1 MRGYRGVV
9 TSDPFWRPEHA
20 SYSALEEHLARTPGF
35 PTYLPWPLAAGWRI
49 ADFGAAG
56 EPGRVLATLT
66 ELHGMS
72 QDDGSVRLTVVA
84 EEPGCGLGA
93 RVAGTVHSD
102 PGAQIGERPADARI
116 KVGTSAVPLWTV
128 STHDASHDLDRS
140 VLAGEAD
147 GRWLWL
153 VLRPASA
160 LLLMQS
166 PWRFADAGAIGTGLL
181 GTAFGRQPE

>member
-1 MRGYRGVV
+1 M
-9 TSDPFWRPEHA
+9 TPEPFWRPERA
-20 SYSALEEHLARTPGF
+20 SYSSLEEHLARTPGF
-35 PTYLPWPLAAGWRI
+35 PTYLPWPLAAGWRV

-56 EPGRVLATLT
+56 EPGRVRATIT
-66 ELHGMS
+66 ELQGVS
-72 QDDGSVRLTVVA
+72 PADGGVSLTVVA

-93 RVAGTVHSD
+93 RVAGTIHSD
-102 PGAQIGERPADARI
+102 PGAEIGARPADARI

-128 STHDASHDLDRS
+128 STHDASRDLDRS

-160 LLLMQS
+160 LLLLQS
-166 PWRFADAGAIGTGLL
+166 PWHFADAGGIGAPLVGL
-181 GTAFGRQPE
+181 AFGRR